1 MLHFIYNPIA
11 GGGRAEQ
18 ARRIIAPLLKDVP
31 HAFHATSGK
40 GEASA
45 IARRLTAEASGDVDI
60 IAMGGDGTLHEVLN
74 GLEDPARVRL
84 GLIPCGSGNDFA
96 AAAGIPMDPAAVL
109 EIILKGE
116 ARFTDYM
123 ECSGVRGINA
133 IGTGIDVDI
142 LRRYAKMKV
151 LKGSAAYLASLLLTV
166 VSYKPKRFSEVVGD
180 VPEPHE
186 ALIACAANGQS
197 FGGGIPIAPRAALDD
212 GLMDVVIID
221 GIKKIAI
228 PRAFIML
235 MKRRVLELR
244 QTLFK
249 RQPRLTVRP
258 DAPMAIQIDGEIY
271 EDLPFDVELIHGVL
285 RFYRP

>member
-1 MLHFIYNPIA
+1 
-11 GGGRAEQ
+11 
-18 ARRIIAPLLKDVP
+18 
-31 HAFHATSGK
+31 
-40 GEASA
+40 
-45 IARRLTAEASGDVDI
+45 VD
-60 IAMGGDGTLHEVLN
+60 G
-74 GLEDPARVRL
+74 
-84 GLIPCGSGNDFA
+84 
-96 AAAGIPMDPAAVL
+96 
-109 EIILKGE
+109 
-116 ARFTDYM
+116 
-123 ECSGVRGINA
+123 
-133 IGTGIDVDI
+133 
-142 LRRYAKMKV
+142 
-151 LKGSAAYLASLLLTV
+151 
-166 VSYKPKRFSEVVGD
+166 
-180 VPEPHE
+180 VPEAHE

-221 GIKKIAI
+221 GIRKIAI

-271 EDLPFDVELIHGVL
+271 EDLPFDVELVHGVL